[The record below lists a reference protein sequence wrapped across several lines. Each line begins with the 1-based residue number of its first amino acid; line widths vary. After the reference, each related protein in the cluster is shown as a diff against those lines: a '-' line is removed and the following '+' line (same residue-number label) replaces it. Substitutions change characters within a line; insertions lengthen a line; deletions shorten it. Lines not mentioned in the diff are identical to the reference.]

1 MQPPYV
7 NILSFNKQAGFSWI
21 ADVHSDKIP
30 LTGIKGGVEVETTY
44 MSNRFSVFAT
54 SECKGSSVLYEH
66 LSERIAAD
74 NELLRLAS
82 YVREGQPVPN
92 LFFGAVHYLLM
103 KGKDHEVRE
112 YYGSLVNH
120 SRDALTAFPYFKD
133 FCLKY
138 QHELICILK
147 NKLVQTNEVRRC
159 SYLYP
164 AFCYI
169 YEKTKRPLA
178 LVEIG
183 TSAGLQ
189 LLWDKYGY
197 SYNSDEEVY
206 GEARSEL
213 RISSKMQ
220 GARPPFMLKQSPP
233 VSSRTGIDL
242 HINDLNN
249 PDDYL
254 WLKSLIWPDHTERIA
269 NFERA
274 SKCLETQSVDLIEG
288 DGVKLI
294 TDIALKIP
302 QNAVVCV
309 FHTHVAN
316 QIPNEDK
323 HDLIEHIKKLG
334 GERDVFHLYNNMWDM
349 GQLHLDY
356 YLGGKEYN
364 ETLAETDGHG
374 RWFKWIL

>member
-1 MQPPYV
+1 M
-7 NILSFNKQAGFSWI
+7 
-21 ADVHSDKIP
+21 
-30 LTGIKGGVEVETTY
+30 ETNLI
-44 MSNRFSVFAT
+44 SNRFTTFAT
-54 SECKGSSVLYEH
+54 RECKGSSILYEH
-66 LSERIAAD
+66 LSENIAAD
-74 NELLRLAS
+74 DELLQLAS
-82 YVREGQPVPN
+82 YVRQGQPAPN
-92 LFFGAVHYLLM
+92 LFFGAVHYLLL
-103 KGKDHEVRE
+103 KGKSHELRD
-112 YYGSLVNH
+112 YYDSIVNNP
-120 SRDALTAFPYFKD
+120 RDAVTAFPYFRD

-138 QHELICILK
+138 QHEIIQIVE

-178 LVEIG
+178 LIEIG

-189 LLWDKYGY
+189 LLWDKYCY

-206 GEARSEL
+206 GEALSEL
-213 RISSKMQ
+213 RIVSEMQ
-220 GARPPFMLKQSPP
+220 GARPPFILKQSPP
-233 VSSRTGIDL
+233 VSTRIGVDL

-254 WLKSLIWPDHTERIA
+254 WLKSLIWSEHTERIA

-274 SKCLETQSVDLIEG
+274 SRCFKKQSLELIEG
-288 DGVKLI
+288 DGVKLL
-294 TDIALKIP
+294 TEIALKIP
-302 QNAVVCV
+302 QDSVLCV

-316 QIPNEDK
+316 QIPNKDK
-323 HDLIEHIKKLG
+323 YDLIERIKRLG
-334 GERDVFHLYNNMWDM
+334 EERDIFHLYNNMWDL
-349 GQLHLDY
+349 GKIHLDY